1 MKLINYLFIFIFLIS
16 LHHFQKIQLVFMNGK
31 KDFKK
36 IALENNISEKLLI
49 LLWLI

>member
-1 MKLINYLFIFIFLIS
+1 MKLINYLFIYIFNFTS
-16 LHHFQKIQLVFMNGK
+16 SFSENPTGFHEWK

-49 LLWLI
+49 MLWLI